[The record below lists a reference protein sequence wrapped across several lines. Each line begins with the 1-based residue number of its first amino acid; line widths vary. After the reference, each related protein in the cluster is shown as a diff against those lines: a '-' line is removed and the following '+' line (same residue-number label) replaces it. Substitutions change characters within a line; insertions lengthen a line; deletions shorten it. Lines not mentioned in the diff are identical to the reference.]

1 MDIKVDERIK
11 NFKPDYSKRENEFF
25 YFSPKSEVCI
35 NSYKKVTLDKYNY
48 LKNLFNKEKS
58 KFSTTDDKAES
69 EFGHD
74 FIIDDTDET
83 IKKLYRNIMNDEYFL
98 KKNKYIKLSKKNK
111 ISGRP
116 NKIITLAVY
125 FNYED
130 ELRKLTKNLLNNEI
144 DIKAWAWV
152 SSDRDMEFIDIFSY
166 AMGGMNTEALAKCY
180 KRALKLKLEGGDCI
194 IVDARKPTGGDYMNP
209 TITRNLLFYE
219 RDTRTLSSGY
229 KSKTLINKI
238 AKETENNKKKEKEI
252 LIKKEAKKKEEKKKV
267 LDKKNELK
275 EINKKLSLFDESEIV
290 KSQKI
295 INYTKKF
302 IELNPDEFD
311 ILEIAKKIL
320 NVKKILEGEINKEN
334 LKKLIELQEYTAK
347 SDKFRDYEKKIIE
360 KDKDLKIKKVDTEIK
375 ALNEKVEISKKY
387 LTKNIDSIYAA
398 DLVQLISISE
408 KTISDPQKLSDIQKR
423 TNDLDILLTKIDS
436 LNEKIKIA
444 NDLNLQLK
452 EKLKKSLSTDLAPKL
467 VEQIEKIE
475 SVLKNM
481 DVNLLDRLIVEA
493 NEFVDNEI
501 KDVEKKI
508 NDTVKTIDKT
518 KVKEKITK
526 SLGKTKVKEKITKSL
541 DKTLGKLSKDI
552 DLKNQNILDLENKTS
567 KKKKS
572 NKDNSNKKKTNK
584 NKSDFLKLRT
594 AEYLTIEA
602 FKRDFNN
609 KTVFLKKD
617 SYNSQDQIVFKVNIK
632 QLANGSNYETAGVET
647 DIYYTIKNKWEKQKI
662 KIYYFEDVY
671 TCDPNARNSC
681 EPGAIS
687 LYLDVFDYSYGI
699 TYEKERSIGNTITSP
714 AGYKLVPLY
723 EVVEGDRSYNPN
735 EYRVISPN
743 RRNEAEYAV
752 IKLSKDDS
760 YIAELDNSI
769 QSSEVAS
776 KVAKEKKQKKDN
788 KAKAKQKGF
797 KEKISLSCTYVGGAG
812 SRTAN
817 YQFGLGD
824 DGKGLSFEGIP
835 AELGVE
841 INDNSNGDEMYFLAT
856 RVGKQNIKAKLITS
870 GIQVDYELDLKN
882 LKAVSEV
889 MGQVVMAQCMK
900 F

>member
-1 MDIKVDERIK
+1 MDTKIDERIK
-11 NFKPDYSKRENEFF
+11 NFKPDYSTKENQFF
-25 YFSPKSEVCI
+25 YYSGYSTVCI
-35 NSYKKVTLDKYNY
+35 GSYNKVKADKYNY
-48 LKNLFNKEKS
+48 LKKSFNKEILKI
-58 KFSTTDDKAES
+58 STTDAKVES
-69 EFGHD
+69 ESGYD
-74 FIIDDTDET
+74 LIIDDTDET
-83 IKKLYRNIMNDEYFL
+83 IKKLYRNIMNNEYFL
-98 KKNKYIKLSKKNK
+98 KKNKYIKLSKKEK

-116 NKIITLAVY
+116 NKIVVLAVY

-144 DIKAWAWV
+144 DIKAWGWV
-152 SSDRDMEFIDIFSY
+152 SSDRDIEFIDVFSY
-166 AMGGMNTEALAKCY
+166 SMGGMNTEALSKCY

-194 IVDARKPTGGDYMNP
+194 IVDARKPTKGDNMNP

-219 RDTRTLSSGY
+219 RNTRTLSSGY

-238 AKETENNKKKEKEI
+238 AKETENNKKKKKEI

-275 EINKKLSLFDESEIV
+275 EINKKLSLFDEPEIV

-302 IELNPDEFD
+302 IELHPDEFD

-320 NVKKILEGEINKEN
+320 DVKKISEGEINKEN

-347 SDKFRDYEKKIIE
+347 SDKFRNYEKKIIE
-360 KDKDLKIKKVDTEIK
+360 KDKDLKIKTVDTEIK
-375 ALNEKVEISKKY
+375 TLNEKVEISKKY
-387 LTKNIDSIYAA
+387 LTKNIDNFYAA

-423 TNDLDILLTKIDS
+423 TNDLDILLTKIDY

-467 VEQIEKIE
+467 IEQIEKLE

-493 NEFVDNEI
+493 NKFVDNEI

-518 KVKEKITK
+518 KVKKKITK

-541 DKTLGKLSKDI
+541 GETKVKEKITKSLGKLSKDI
-552 DLKNQNILDLENKTS
+552 DLKNQNILNSENKTT
-567 KKKKS
+567 KKKKI
-572 NKDNSNKKKTNK
+572 NQ

-594 AEYLTIEA
+594 SEYLTIEA
-602 FKRDFNN
+602 FKRDFDN

-617 SYNSQDQIVFKVNIK
+617 SYNSQDQTVFKVNIK
-632 QLANGSNYETAGVET
+632 QFANGSNYETAGIET
-647 DIYYTIKNKWEKQKI
+647 DIYYNLNNKWEKQKI
-662 KIYYFEDVY
+662 KLYYFEDVY

-681 EPGAIS
+681 ELGAII
-687 LYLDVFDYSYGI
+687 LYLDIMDYYYGI
-699 TYEKERSIGNTITSP
+699 TYEKERTIGNTITSP

-723 EVVEGDRSYNPN
+723 AIVEGDRSYNPN

-743 RRNEAEYAV
+743 RRNEAEYSV

-760 YIAELDNSI
+760 YISELDKSI
-769 QSSEVAS
+769 QSTEATA
-776 KVAKEKKQKKDN
+776 KVAKEKKQKKDA
-788 KAKAKQKGF
+788 KSKAKQKGF

-812 SRTAN
+812 SKTAN

-824 DGKGLSFEGIP
+824 DGKELSFEGIP

-841 INDNSNGDEMYFLAT
+841 IKDNSNGDEMYFLAT
-856 RVGKQNIKAKLITS
+856 RVGKHNIKAKLITS
-870 GIQVDYELDLKN
+870 GMQVNYDIDLKD
-882 LKAVSEV
+882 LKAMSEV
-889 MGQVVMAQCMK
+889 FGQVVMAQCMK